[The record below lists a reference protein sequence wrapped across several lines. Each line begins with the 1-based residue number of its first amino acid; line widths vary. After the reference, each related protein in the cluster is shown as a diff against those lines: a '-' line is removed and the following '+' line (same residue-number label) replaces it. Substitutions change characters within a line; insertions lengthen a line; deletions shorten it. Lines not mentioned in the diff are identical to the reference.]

1 MRIKYREMSFK
12 LYGVDFEHPETK
24 THDFLDHWI
33 VAKNKE
39 DAIEIAEE
47 RLGWDDFIRKTAP
60 KIAKIRKKV
69 KVVWKS
75 DYLGYNSKFYIDQEE
90 IHFEESELNNF
101 DYLVDKFWKKNGL
114 D

>member
-1 MRIKYREMSFK
+1 MRIKYREMNFK
-12 LYGVDFEHPETK
+12 LYDVDFEHPETK

-47 RLGWDDFIRKTAP
+47 RFEWDDPIRKTAP

-69 KVVWKS
+69 KVVWES

-90 IHFEESELNNF
+90 IHFEENELNNF
-101 DYLVDKFWKKNGL
+101 DYLVDKFWEKNGL